1 MAAHLLHPLVLA
13 GITWDPFIRGALIV
27 VVAVVVLPGSVYFVL
42 STDVGGRVGLLLAAA
57 GLSGMLSILAI
68 LWLVLASTAA
78 IGRAN
83 SWQAKQVITGDFASQ
98 ATVKG
103 VQDFPADDVHSIAG
117 PTPALRSR
125 HWFWPFQGCPGT
137 GWTMVN
143 PAKIADPES
152 ATDTVLAPGSAQTGP
167 VPPQLKSPFSLNT
180 EYVYIGAWT
189 KGAEANC
196 LFGINRHKIYT
207 PFRAPHYVVVAVQ
220 PAVPVPANQVPPP
233 KPTPDTSKP
242 ITWVVLERNL
252 GSVRQPQF
260 AVMVSTGIIFL
271 LICNALHR
279 RDKEIWA
286 RRAEEREAAAG
297 GPPTPSGDEADEPVG
312 ASR

>member
-1 MAAHLLHPLVLA
+1 MEGHLLHPLVLA
-13 GITWDPFIRGALIV
+13 GITWDPFIRGVLIV
-27 VVAVVVLPGSVYFVL
+27 VVAVVLLPGSVYFVL

-83 SWQAKQVITGDFASQ
+83 SWHAKEIITGDFASQ
-98 ATVKG
+98 ATVRG
-103 VQDFPADDVHSIAG
+103 VQDFPAHDVHSIAG
-117 PTPALRSR
+117 PTPTLRSR
-125 HWFWPFQGCPGT
+125 HWFWPFQGCQSS
-137 GWTMVN
+137 GWTKVN

-152 ATDTVLAPGSAQTGP
+152 ATDSVLAPGTAPSRP
-167 VPPQLKSPFSLNT
+167 VPPQLRSPFSLNT
-180 EYVYIGAWT
+180 DYVYIGAWT
-189 KGAEANC
+189 KDAEANC
-196 LFGINRHKIYT
+196 LFAINRHKIYT

-220 PAVPVPANQVPPP
+220 PVAPVSPGQVTAPQA
-233 KPTPDTSKP
+233 TPDTSKP
-242 ITWVVLERNL
+242 ITWVVLERDL

-260 AVMVSTGIIFL
+260 AVVVSMGIIFL

-286 RRAEEREAAAG
+286 RRAEEAQAVAG
-297 GPPTPSGDEADEPVG
+297 SPRPSGDEAGEPVG